1 MMRTVN
7 PKAPVLRLSV
17 WALLA
22 AMALVPLLLA
32 TAMALFPGGHSGVAE
47 GYSFSHHVVSDL
59 GRTRLSDGTPN
70 PVSSALFTAA
80 MLLTGCATALFWTA
94 RRLFVRQPL
103 ARRVALGCGLVMSAG
118 LAAVGLT
125 PLNRAAAI
133 HDPITAVTAI
143 GGAAAVLALFADADT
158 RLESRRG
165 KRFWLVFLG
174 VVAAV
179 WTVLVGLHHERLIV
193 FRPWLPLWQKT
204 LIASFIA
211 WMAYQTFCLLRFCRD
226 SGKETGYET
235 H

>member
-1 MMRTVN
+1 MRPVD
-7 PKAPVLRLSV
+7 PDVAVLRLSA
-17 WALLA
+17 WSLLA

-32 TAMALFPGGHSGVAE
+32 VAMACFPGGHSGVAE
-47 GYSFSHHVVSDL
+47 GYSFSRHVVSDL

-70 PVSSALFTAA
+70 PLSSVLFTAA
-80 MLLTGCATALFWTA
+80 MLVTGGATALFWRA

-103 ARRVALGCGLVMSAG
+103 ARRAALVCGLVMSAG

-125 PLNRAAAI
+125 PLNRMAAL
-133 HDPITAVTAI
+133 HDPVTAVTAV
-143 GGAAAVLALFADADT
+143 GGAAAILALFADADT

-174 VVAAV
+174 FVAGV
-179 WTVLVGLHHERLIV
+179 WAVLVGLHHERLIV

-211 WMAYQTFCLLRFCRD
+211 WMAYQTFCLLRFCQTA
-226 SGKETGYET
+226 GKETGYDAY
-235 H
+235 